1 LCPIG
6 SGDKEQ
12 LMSTTAVRPALANP
26 LAAFEEYLA
35 RTRGVCPGT
44 RHNYITYAGAFLEA
58 VTAGAAGAAGEIGP
72 REVAEFVRD
81 LTGRYETGTVCLAAS
96 ALRSFFR
103 FLQIEGLCGGDL
115 AEAVPMVPRRRTG
128 LVRHLQPEQ
137 FEQLLA
143 SLATSSLRD
152 LRDRAIILCIARLG
166 LRASEVAALR
176 LEDIDWQSAVIRV
189 RARKTGHGAVLP
201 LPAEVGSALAA
212 WLQYG
217 RRGAHVRE
225 VFVLV
230 RWRPGAP
237 VSHQVVGRAV
247 DRALQRAGVAV
258 PAGRANLLRHSLATQ
273 LLDHGASLHQI
284 AGVLGHQSLAT
295 TRMYAAVDVAALRE
309 VALPWLV
316 TS

>member
-1 LCPIG
+1 
-6 SGDKEQ
+6 
-12 LMSTTAVRPALANP
+12 M
-26 LAAFEEYLA
+26 
-35 RTRGVCPGT
+35 
-44 RHNYITYAGAFLEA
+44 
-58 VTAGAAGAAGEIGP
+58 TAGAAGAAGEIGP

-143 SLATSSLRD
+143 SLATSSPRD

-247 DRALQRAGVAV
+247 DRALQRAGVAL

-295 TRMYAAVDVAALRE
+295 TRIYAAVDVAALRE
-309 VALPWLV
+309 VALPWPV